1 MLVHH
6 KVSATYFQLVKVCQF
21 LSTLLLL
28 SNLQLGILTSSVPS
42 KLNNVKNLLRYCTIL
57 SLMYCKTSTVMFHE
71 VVLFVLLTKQWH
83 MLVVTHLHYNT
94 DTYEY
99 STVSFLLHNVSV
111 D

>member
-6 KVSATYFQLVKVCQF
+6 KVSATYFQLVKFCQF

-28 SNLQLGILTSSVPS
+28 SNLQLGILTSLVPS
-42 KLNNVKNLLRYCTIL
+42 KLNNVKIFLDTVQYCLLCTV
-57 SLMYCKTSTVMFHE
+57 KQVQVMFHE
-71 VVLFVLLTKQWH
+71 VVLFVLLTKRWH

-94 DTYEY
+94 DTY